1 MNKTSFV
8 NHPSPGGF
16 FVGGHSCQ
24 FSNIEPA
31 AMGKGGGM
39 FHNLNDWEDAIVPSV
54 TAAVITILIHVLLAL
69 SGL

>member
-1 MNKTSFV
+1 
-8 NHPSPGGF
+8 
-16 FVGGHSCQ
+16 
-24 FSNIEPA
+24 
-31 AMGKGGGM
+31 MGKGGGM

>member
-1 MNKTSFV
+1 MTVSAVYYYTV
-8 NHPSPGGF
+8 NSN
-16 FVGGHSCQ
+16 VGGHSCQ

-54 TAAVITILIHVLLAL
+54 TAAVVLSYSIFSPL
-69 SGL
+69 